1 MFSLRRI
8 ASLVTL
14 ALVASTASA
23 QSGPMLTPSAFIEAP
38 GYLGF
43 DLFGQTIG
51 EEPNYLSYA
60 ENGTYHLR
68 TRIDGPVL
76 RFNYV
81 PSERAEFAAE
91 FNVQTYAIKDPR
103 YGTTISDFG
112 DAVLRGKLGLAKGEV
127 SQSPAVALQFEV
139 ILPMTSFGNG
149 LGTNTIRLESVL
161 LTGYKTE
168 KLTLNGRVGLAIQDE
183 PLRAHEQRDFLV
195 LSGSIA
201 YKVSQS
207 FEAFVDGGGFYGDGV
222 PGAHADSEVR
232 AGLKYNRSMLGKPTT
247 FYVAGRRGLVDFTG
261 TWGVVAGFTTAFRS
275 GVTP

>member
-8 ASLVTL
+8 VSLAVF

-38 GYLGF
+38 GHIGF
-43 DLFGQTIG
+43 DLFGQTMG
-51 EEPNYLSYA
+51 KEPNYLSYA
-60 ENGTYHLR
+60 ENGTFHLR
-68 TRIDGPVL
+68 TRVDGPVL

-91 FNVQTYAIKDPR
+91 FNVQTYAINDPR
-103 YGTTISDFG
+103 YKTTISDFG
-112 DAVLRGKLGLAKGEV
+112 DGVLRAKLGLAKGEV
-127 SQSPAVALQFEV
+127 SHSPAVALQFEV

-149 LGTNTIRLESVL
+149 LGPNTVRLESVL

-168 KLTLNGRVGLAIQDE
+168 KLTLGGRIGIAIQDE

-201 YKVSQS
+201 YKVS
-207 FEAFVDGGGFYGDGV
+207 EAFEVFADGGGFYGDGV

-232 AGLKYNRSMLGKPTT
+232 AGLKYNRSMFGKPSS
-247 FYVAGRRGLVDFTG
+247 FYIAGRRGLVDFTG
-261 TWGVVAGFTTAFRS
+261 DWGVIAGLTTAIRS